1 MQSSE
6 RFNSSPHFFLS
17 LLCILRSKQRTAA
30 VCLEIW
36 NRNYLILT
44 HSSTRRYRNQ
54 KEVNISD
61 RSADTQLMEV
71 FLIAS
76 RNDKEGG
83 GGGVWH
89 STEEKQRRKTCH
101 VRRSHRPRLP
111 RSCRPGRR
119 HPQRTLEGSKVGAC
133 GRSKRVISLFRKQS
147 NWSLNRQE
155 GKFYEGDCYLH
166 FDKNPNEQH
175 VSFKEVYSKITY
187 LCLSFICCQIG

>member
-1 MQSSE
+1 MASATSLQISDSNAKLRE
-6 RFNSSPHFFLS
+6 VQLLAS
-17 LLCILRSKQRTAA
+17 LLSVSSLYTTEQTKNGCGLLANLKQE
-30 VCLEIW
+30 LPHS
-36 NRNYLILT
+36 
-44 HSSTRRYRNQ
+44 HSSKRRYRNQ

-133 GRSKRVISLFRKQS
+133 GSSKRVISLFRKQS
-147 NWSLNRQE
+147 N
-155 GKFYEGDCYLH
+155 
-166 FDKNPNEQH
+166 
-175 VSFKEVYSKITY
+175 
-187 LCLSFICCQIG
+187 